1 MEDVR
6 KLDTD
11 REFVL
16 TVDSTRSITVTP
28 TTDGESVV
36 IAVEDPHNVSVVEM
50 SFAHAEVLIEALQ
63 SLSRVAS

>member
-11 REFVL
+11 KEFVL

-36 IAVEDPHNVSVVEM
+36 IAVEDPHSVAVVELSM
-50 SFAHAEVLIEALQ
+50 DEVAGLVEGLQ
-63 SLSRVAS
+63 RPVRGE